1 VTYLQA
7 VVIALIQGVTELF
20 PVSSLGHSVLV
31 PAWIGGSW
39 QTLVT
44 QSSEQSSDSSFY
56 LAYIVALHCATA
68 LALMWFFR
76 ADWVRLIRGFFRS
89 LPASVRLTLQD
100 RRLRLAVADKDER
113 LAWMIIF
120 ATIPVGLTGVVL
132 EHTFRVV
139 FAKPTA
145 AAVLLFIN
153 GLILLGAEALRRS
166 AIRRKRAGAAAT
178 TPGRPAQA
186 FASASAARATADGAP
201 WEAAASGYPG
211 YGRSAGPGY
220 GRPADPGY
228 GGPADPRYGRSAD
241 PGYGRSADPGY
252 GRSADPGYG
261 RSADPGYGR
270 SADPG
275 YGRPADPRYGPP
287 EDPGYGR
294 PEDPGYGRPADPRY
308 GRPADPRYGG
318 PADPGYGRSADPR
331 YRRSADPRYG
341 RPADPGYGRSADP
354 RYDRPADPGYGRPAD
369 PRYSLRANPGYEGQP
384 DRADTGRLASHRK
397 SSGGRATDDV
407 DAAERSDARLARL
420 SYKDGIL
427 IGATQI
433 LALLAGISRSGI
445 TMAGGLW
452 RGLDHEDAAR
462 FAFLLATP
470 VILAA
475 GVLKVPSLLGP
486 AGAHIHG
493 QVVLGV
499 IVCGISAYLS
509 VRFLVRWFQT
519 RTLTPFAIYCLVFG
533 ALSVLRFL

>member
-89 LPASVRLTLQD
+89 LPASVRLTLEH
-100 RRLRLAVADKDER
+100 RRLRLAVADKDQR

-120 ATIPVGLTGVVL
+120 ATIPVGLAGVLL
-132 EHTFRVV
+132 EHAFRVV

-166 AIRRKRAGAAAT
+166 AVRRKAAGAVT
-178 TPGRPAQA
+178 GSGRPAQA
-186 FASASAARATADGAP
+186 FAPASTPRT
-201 WEAAASGYPG
+201 AAASVPG
-211 YGRSAGPGY
+211 HAAVPGHPSV
-220 GRPADPGY
+220 RP
-228 GGPADPRYGRSAD
+228 PAAAR
-241 PGYGRSADPGY
+241 
-252 GRSADPGYG
+252 
-261 RSADPGYGR
+261 
-270 SADPG
+270 
-275 YGRPADPRYGPP
+275 
-287 EDPGYGR
+287 
-294 PEDPGYGRPADPRY
+294 
-308 GRPADPRYGG
+308 
-318 PADPGYGRSADPR
+318 
-331 YRRSADPRYG
+331 
-341 RPADPGYGRSADP
+341 
-354 RYDRPADPGYGRPAD
+354 
-369 PRYSLRANPGYEGQP
+369 LGQP
-384 DRADTGRLASHRK
+384 ASHRK
-397 SSGGRATDDV
+397 PAGGRAAADI
-407 DAAERSDARLARL
+407 DAAERSDARIARL
-420 SYKDGIL
+420 SYAAGTL

-493 QVVLGV
+493 QVILGV
-499 IVCGISAYLS
+499 IVCGIAAYLS

-519 RTLTPFAIYCLVFG
+519 RTLTPFAIYCLAFG
-533 ALSVLRFL
+533 ALSIIRFL